1 MDEQTGFTQR
11 RKVRKGR
18 KEKKGLPH
26 RLQQRALCN
35 QQAGLADRSRPHV
48 YYPHNEDCKLQA
60 AVGMGTRPLGRR
72 EFLLMGAGLLA
83 GASARSETAS
93 KSVVSIVCIQDD
105 KVGVAVEK
113 AIDLLGGIGQ
123 VTKGINTVML
133 KPNLVSTQAEATTK
147 PIVVRTLAEM
157 MQRAGKEVSIG
168 EGSAAA
174 PKFNVVGSEVFRT
187 RKREILDPMQQYV
200 FEQLGYGEIAKA
212 LRVPL
217 VNLHS
222 GELVDVDV
230 PGGFVFDK
238 LTLHQS
244 LARTDLLCSVPMMK
258 THQLATVT
266 LGMKNL
272 VGAFPG
278 TVYQSI
284 RGHMHDLAAKV
295 EPTAASAVVV
305 DMVRANK
312 LGLVVVD
319 GSMAMEGNGPSM
331 GQTFKMNVIVA
342 GANPLATDMVAAN
355 LMGFEPGEIPTFWWA
370 NKAGMKPSSLPEIE
384 IRGEPLDRVRRPFAK
399 PQLYAW
405 NEIRSV
411 WGAREI

>member
-1 MDEQTGFTQR
+1 
-11 RKVRKGR
+11 
-18 KEKKGLPH
+18 
-26 RLQQRALCN
+26 
-35 QQAGLADRSRPHV
+35 
-48 YYPHNEDCKLQA
+48 
-60 AVGMGTRPLGRR
+60 MGSHPVGRR
-72 EFLLMGAGLLA
+72 EFLLVGAGLLA
-83 GASARSETAS
+83 GAGARSKIAA
-93 KSVVSIVCIQDD
+93 KSVVSIVRIQND
-105 KVGVAVEK
+105 KVAMAVEK
-113 AIDLLGGIGQ
+113 AIDLLGGIRR

-133 KPNLVSTQAEATTK
+133 KPNLVSTQVEATTK
-147 PIVVRTLAEM
+147 PAVVRTLAEM

-187 RKREILDPMQQYV
+187 RKREILDPMQRYV
-200 FEQLGYGEIAKA
+200 FEQLGYGEIARS

-222 GELVDVDV
+222 GDLVDVAV

-238 LTLHQS
+238 ITLHRS
-244 LARTDLLCSVPMMK
+244 LTQVDLLCSVPMMK

-278 TVYQSI
+278 TVYQSV
-284 RGHMHDLAAKV
+284 RGHMHDVAANI

-305 DMVRANK
+305 DMVRANR

-319 GSMAMEGNGPSM
+319 GSMAMEGNGPSS

-342 GANPLATDMVAAN
+342 GTNPLATDMVAAN
-355 LMGFEPGEIPTFWWA
+355 LMGFEPKEIPTFLWA
-370 NKAGMKPSSLPEIE
+370 NKAGMKPTTLEEIE

-405 NEIRSV
+405 NAIRSV

>member
-1 MDEQTGFTQR
+1 VGTGSKNRAAGGPNRGRIHAGVR
-11 RKVRKGR
+11 R
-18 KEKKGLPH
+18 
-26 RLQQRALCN
+26 
-35 QQAGLADRSRPHV
+35 
-48 YYPHNEDCKLQA
+48 
-60 AVGMGTRPLGRR
+60 GTHLLDRR

-83 GASARSETAS
+83 GAGAGASSKTAS
-93 KSVVSIVCIQDD
+93 KSVVSIVRIQND
-105 KVGVAVEK
+105 KVGMAVEK
-113 AIDLLGGIGQ
+113 AIDLLGGIRR
-123 VTKGINTVML
+123 VTNGIDTVML

-174 PKFNVVGSEVFRT
+174 PKFNVVGSEIFRT
-187 RKREILDPMQQYV
+187 RKRAILDPMQQYV
-200 FEQLGYGEIAKA
+200 FEQLGYEEMART
-212 LRVPL
+212 LRIPL

-244 LARTDLLCSVPMMK
+244 LTQVDLLCSVPMMK

-284 RGHMHDLAAKV
+284 RGHMHDVASKV

-319 GSMAMEGNGPSM
+319 GWMAMEGNGPST
-331 GQTFKMNVIVA
+331 GPTFKMNVIVA
-342 GANPLATDMVAAN
+342 GTNPLATDMVAAS
-355 LMGFEPGEIPTFWWA
+355 LMGFEPTEIPTFLWA
-370 NKAGMKPSSLPEIE
+370 NKAGMKPTSLHEIE
-384 IRGEPLDRVRRPFAK
+384 IRGEALDRVRRPFAK

-405 NEIRSV
+405 NAIRSV
-411 WGAREI
+411 WGAKEI

>member
-1 MDEQTGFTQR
+1 
-11 RKVRKGR
+11 
-18 KEKKGLPH
+18 
-26 RLQQRALCN
+26 
-35 QQAGLADRSRPHV
+35 
-48 YYPHNEDCKLQA
+48 
-60 AVGMGTRPLGRR
+60 MGEHPLGRR
-72 EFLLMGAGLLA
+72 EFLLMGAGLLIGA
-83 GASARSETAS
+83 GARSKTAS
-93 KSVVSIVCIQDD
+93 KSVVSIVRIQND
-105 KVGVAVEK
+105 KVAMAVEK
-113 AIDLLGGIGQ
+113 AIDLLGGIRR

-147 PIVVRTLAEM
+147 PAAVRTLAEM

-200 FEQLGYGEIAKA
+200 FEQLGYVEMARS
-212 LRVPL
+212 LRIPL

-222 GELVDVDV
+222 GDLVDVAV

-238 LTLHQS
+238 LTLHRS
-244 LARTDLLCSVPMMK
+244 LTQVDLLCSVPMMK

-284 RGHMHDLAAKV
+284 RGHMHDVAAKV

-319 GSMAMEGNGPSM
+319 GSMAMEGNGPSS
-331 GQTFKMNVIVA
+331 GPTFKMNVIVA
-342 GANPLATDMVAAN
+342 GTNPLATDMVAAY
-355 LMGFEPGEIPTFWWA
+355 LMGFEPKDIPTFGWA
-370 NKAGMKPSSLPEIE
+370 NKAGMKPSSLEEIE
-384 IRGEPLDRVRRPFAK
+384 IRGEPLDRVCRPFAK
-399 PQLYAW
+399 LQLYAW
-405 NEIRSV
+405 NAIRSV
-411 WGAREI
+411 WGAKEI